1 MDFFLY
7 LICSIVYIMLIHFA
21 IAIKKEFN
29 LWLMIAMFVFAG
41 ALGWY
46 FHEYMLALVGAM
58 ILSLM
63 LW

>member
-1 MDFFLY
+1 
-7 LICSIVYIMLIHFA
+7 MLIHFA